1 MHCGQILEKKKK
13 SVEKGEKNKSRGKT
27 TISIFIINEGSKTSR
42 LMKTQVFSF
51 VHLLRQK

>member
-13 SVEKGEKNKSRGKT
+13 SVEKGEKNKSGGKT
-27 TISIFIINEGSKTSR
+27 TISIFIINEGNKSSR